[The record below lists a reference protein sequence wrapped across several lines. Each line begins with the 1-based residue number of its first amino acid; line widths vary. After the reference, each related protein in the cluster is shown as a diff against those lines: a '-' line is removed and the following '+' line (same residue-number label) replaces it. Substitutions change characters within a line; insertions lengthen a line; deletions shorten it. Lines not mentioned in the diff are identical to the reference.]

1 MTQPVNPPTG
11 PDPQAPEETS
21 ATDTGGPSTRDQL
34 VVYLRNHDAA
44 LLAWSERLDL
54 TARSH
59 LLRSVREA
67 LAPLADEVRADRGEL
82 ARVMQA
88 LGVPPSRLQR
98 IVTVVGERL
107 GRLKPNDSWSRR
119 TPLTDVVE
127 VEALGL
133 AALGTLRLWQ
143 TLLTWQ
149 SLEGVGPLRAW
160 LDDLDL
166 DALVSRSRRRIETL
180 ERLHDDSV
188 RSLVHGRVDLAG
200 HDGG

>member
-1 MTQPVNPPTG
+1 MTRPTG
-11 PDPQAPEETS
+11 PGPSTSPESAPDVTPAGAS
-21 ATDTGGPSTRDQL
+21 GPSTRDQL
-34 VVYLRNHDAA
+34 VGYLRNHDAA
-44 LLAWSERLDL
+44 LLASSERLEL

-59 LLRSVREA
+59 LLPSVREA
-67 LAPLADEVRADRGEL
+67 LEALADEVRSDRAEL

-88 LGVPPSRLQR
+88 LGVPPSRVQR
-98 IVTVVGERL
+98 LVTVAGERL

-127 VEALGL
+127 LEALAL

-149 SLEGVGPLRAW
+149 SLEGVGPLSAW

-166 DALVSRSRRRIETL
+166 DALASRARRRVDTL
-180 ERLHDDSV
+180 ERLHAESV
-188 RSLVHGRVDLAG
+188 RSLIHGRVDLDG
-200 HDGG
+200 HEGG